1 MLEPCMRMLRR
12 ERVFQMLQKME
23 NFPVSV
29 VIAPWGYGK
38 TVAVTDYFQRSGKR
52 CVWITMSTPVKITDV
67 DFFWLLFTR
76 ALKREFP
83 ALGGW
88 METLGFPR
96 DMMQMYHFL
105 DEMQRE
111 KMEQDIYIVIDDFQY
126 INTAEID
133 LFISQIVRANTPKL
147 HWIVLSREFP
157 ALPVH
162 EWEMKG
168 ICHVITAGELAFTV
182 EEAEAYLEQIGC
194 RADQK
199 VQKTMIHLSNGWI
212 AFIYLM
218 AKDYER
224 FHTID
229 QHATIYS
236 MMRSCIYDTYSEE
249 EKEYLMKLS
258 LLDTFSDEQ
267 IAEIFERP
275 EEIFHMLKTHIDNVL
290 IMKRPDGDYYLHDL
304 FRRFLQNEQQISRLD
319 ICGFAERVAEWAT
332 RYKRHLC
339 AFKFWLLAGKYD
351 RILEELEETPVME
364 MFQMD
369 KKVLREIFTE
379 TQEDIYRYPM
389 AYLKYI
395 FTVCVEESAEAGKE
409 LLEQF
414 RERCRELNHPNY
426 SREHLLAESYI
437 LETVLLF
444 NDLDGVIEYIDKAEK
459 MLDGKKSS
467 IRIRH
472 SNLTYGSPHMTYA
485 YYNKPGILKHITD
498 NFVYRFD
505 AHIQVA
511 DGNGFGADC
520 VAQAEYGL
528 ETGNLEQVEYQA
540 KKALFKAAQYE
551 QTCMVIC
558 AYMTLGRLY
567 IAQKQ
572 TDKARQ
578 VIQSLK
584 AMYDQVQVSS
594 MLYTLDGAIGYLNGI
609 IGNYGGIPK
618 WLCTGEFEHSN
629 SAWQRLAFSYVVFGK
644 AILLKKDY
652 MYLKFQTELFERKFA
667 TFHYQLGYIHNY
679 IFMAICDFNLYGIG
693 YAVESLQ
700 KALDIALKD
709 AVLMPF
715 VEYYPFISSIL
726 NSDKL
731 RIPGKYKRRIVLLAT
746 DPANDT
752 EAGKPGGIL
761 TDRETEIMQCMEEGM
776 NNAEIAEALFISL
789 NTVKRHIQNIYRKL
803 NVQNRAMALVHFR
816 RLRNK

>member
-1 MLEPCMRMLRR
+1 MLESGLKIL
-12 ERVFQMLQKME
+12 ERNRIFQILQKME
-23 NFPVSV
+23 DYPISV

-52 CVWITMSTPVKITDV
+52 CVWITMSAPVKITDV

-105 DEMQRE
+105 DELQRE
-111 KMEQDIYIVIDDFQY
+111 KIERDLYVVIDDFQY
-126 INTAEID
+126 INTEEID
-133 LFISQIVRANTPKL
+133 LFISQIVQANIEKL
-147 HWIVLSREFP
+147 HWILLSREFP
-157 ALPVH
+157 ALPIH

-168 ICHVITAGELAFTV
+168 ICHVITAGELAFTAQ
-182 EEAEAYLEQIGC
+182 EAEDYLEQTGC
-194 RADQK
+194 KADQA
-199 VQKTMIHLSNGWI
+199 VLKTMISLSNGWI

-236 MMRSCIYDTYSEE
+236 MMRSCIYDTYSET

-258 LLDTFSDEQ
+258 LLDTFSDGQ
-267 IAEIFERP
+267 IVEIFENP
-275 EEIFHMLKTHIDNVL
+275 EEIFHMLKTHVDNAL

-304 FRRFLQNEQQISRLD
+304 FRRFLQNELQILQLD
-319 ICGFAERVAEWAT
+319 IYAFAERVAEWAT
-332 RYKRHLC
+332 SHRRHLC

-351 RILEELEETPVME
+351 RILCELEETPVME

-369 KKVLREIFTE
+369 KKVLRKIFSE
-379 TQEDIYRYPM
+379 SKEDIYLYPM

-395 FTVCVEESAEAGKE
+395 FAVCVEESAEAGKE
-409 LLEQF
+409 MLEQF
-414 RERCRELNHPNY
+414 RERCRQLNHPRY

-444 NDLDGVIEYIDKAEK
+444 NDLDLVIEYIDKAEK
-459 MLDGKKSS
+459 MLNGKKSS

-485 YYNKPGILKHITD
+485 YYNKPGVFKHITD

-511 DGNGFGADC
+511 DGNGYGADC
-520 VAQAEYGL
+520 VALAEYEL

-540 KKALFKAAQYE
+540 RKALFKAAQYE
-551 QTCMVIC
+551 QTCMIIC

-567 IAQKQ
+567 IARHQ
-572 TDKARQ
+572 TDKVQ
-578 VIQSLK
+578 EIILSLK
-584 AMYDQVQVSS
+584 KMYDEVQVSS
-594 MLYTLDGAIGYLNGI
+594 MLYTLDSAIGYLNGT
-609 IGNYGGIPK
+609 IGNYEGIPK
-618 WLCTGEFEHSN
+618 WLCTGKFEHSD

-652 MYLKFQTELFERKFA
+652 MYLKFQTEIFMKKFE

-709 AVLMPF
+709 AVIMPF

-731 RIPGKYKRRIVLLAT
+731 RIPGKYKRRIIQLA
-746 DPANDT
+746 
-752 EAGKPGGIL
+752 AGSGNNTGERKQDNIL
-761 TDRETEIMQCMEEGM
+761 TDRETEIIQCMEQGM
-776 NNAEIAEALFISL
+776 NNAEIAETLFISL

-803 NVQNRAMALVHFR
+803 NASNRTMALAHFR
-816 RLRNK
+816 KMQNK